1 MTRRFLHGRRTLLVP
16 LALVPVL
23 LWVAAT
29 RVEAVSDKLPDLEQQ
44 VPKQVQIGGGSGNW
58 QIGFLSEVVNRGSGN
73 LEIHGHRATT
83 SGNMTA
89 DQIVYKTDGTTRTI
103 GGVGDLHYETG
114 FGHKHWHFEPFDHY
128 EIRTVAGALIGTDEK
143 EGFCLGDNNNHGG
156 GSAVYDD
163 PSFCQQNNPSALE
176 LTEGISPGWGDSY
189 DPLKE
194 GQDVPISQSAEP
206 TGDYN
211 LVHRV
216 NENSNG
222 SAGPV
227 AEASFGNNVASAAI
241 HISWS
246 SGGTPSV
253 SVKKTCMGTAL
264 CASPT
269 TTTTTTTTSTSRPT
283 TTTTTTLSTTT
294 SSGTTTTQ
302 TLTPH
307 VDDFP
312 PTLAFTSSPTER
324 FKSHSTAVWFYA
336 RCDEQCT
343 LTAQGTI
350 SIGGSA
356 AALRTG
362 KVTITLTRNSRTKIV
377 LSLSR
382 KLRRIIRRAVVH
394 HKRVRVKVTTTAV
407 DTAGHSTASSR
418 TLTLTR

>member
-1 MTRRFLHGRRTLLVP
+1 M
-16 LALVPVL
+16 
-23 LWVAAT
+23 AA

-44 VPKQVQIGGGSGNW
+44 VPKEVQIGGGSGSW
-58 QIGFLSEVVNRGSGN
+58 RIGFLSEVVNRGSGN

-89 DQIVYKTDGTTRTI
+89 DQIIYKTDGTTRTV
-103 GGVGDLHYETG
+103 GAVGDLHYETG

-128 EIRTVAGALIGTDEK
+128 EIRTVAGALIGTDQK

-163 PSFCQQNNPSALE
+163 PSFCEQNNPDALS
-176 LTEGISPGWGDSY
+176 LTEGLSPNWGDSY

-194 GQDVPISQSAEP
+194 GQYVPISQSAEP

-216 NENSNG
+216 NESSDG
-222 SAGPV
+222 GHGPV
-227 AEASFGNNVASAAI
+227 QESSFGNNVASAAI

-246 SGGTPSV
+246 GSTPSV
-253 SVKKTCMGTAL
+253 SVKKTCMGTAR

-269 TTTTTTTTSTSRPT
+269 TTTTTTSSSTSTHTSTST
-283 TTTTTTLSTTT
+283 TTTTTVSTTT

-302 TLTPH
+302 TFTPDIDH
-307 VDDFP
+307 TP

-324 FKSHSTAVWFYA
+324 FKA
-336 RCDEQCT
+336 RSSALWLYVRCNEQCT
-343 LTAQGTI
+343 LTARGTI

-362 KVTITLTRNSRTKIV
+362 KTTMTLTSGSRTKVV
-377 LSLSR
+377 LSLSSR
-382 KLRRIIRRAVVH
+382 LRRTIRRALLHHRHVH
-394 HKRVRVKVTTTAV
+394 VKVTLTAV
-407 DTAGHSTASSR
+407 DAAGNPTASTR